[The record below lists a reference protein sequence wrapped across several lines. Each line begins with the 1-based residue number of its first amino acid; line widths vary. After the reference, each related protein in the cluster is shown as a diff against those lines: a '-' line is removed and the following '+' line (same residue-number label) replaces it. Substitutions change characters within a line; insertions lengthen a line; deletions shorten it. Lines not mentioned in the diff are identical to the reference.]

1 MISAV
6 KSSIGKNIM
15 FYILLKMVKIA
26 NIYQVKA
33 WVVIIQIQSEQNWVA
48 IVVWF
53 TFLLSDIANWATI
66 LI

>member
-6 KSSIGKNIM
+6 ESSISKSIM
-15 FYILLKMVKIA
+15 FYTLLKMVKIA